1 MGDIDIFYLG
11 FRFFSTIVIFYII
24 CYEECYVRV
33 NVILFWGLLKDSI
46 VFIYKVFRGKKKKV
60 N

>member
-33 NVILFWGLLKDSI
+33 NVILF
-46 VFIYKVFRGKKKKV
+46 
-60 N
+60 